1 MPSRRFLRSWRCYSN
16 LILNNHTLGLT
27 DKKFEEREIYLIDKV
42 GQILTNHYGNGVRV
56 KTLELDLYPCKNTNA
71 SHLDRWLQITVKP
84 GIEELNFMPSV
95 YMKKKYSFPC
105 SVLSDEAAASSIQSL
120 RLFACAFNP
129 TSKLGRLR
137 RLKFLDLSLVHITEE
152 GLGHF
157 LSKSFALERLVIF
170 ACTGITSLRIPCTL
184 QQLKFLRI
192 TRCNMMRVVEINAPN
207 LCSFHYGGTLEEI
220 SVRNC
225 SQLELV
231 ESSFCPSGILSYAR
245 ARLPSIAQNV
255 ESLTLI
261 SHNENVT
268 TPMLPSKFLHLKKLE
283 IRLYCWTLPSPP
295 AYDVFSLV
303 SFLDAS
309 PTLVSFILRV
319 DDAIRS
325 DPVVGHDAE
334 YLRRKPGYRH
344 NSLRHAMITDFCS
357 SKSLIE
363 LTIHILES
371 APSLERLT
379 LDTTRGYDRR
389 CGTIGKCPASSKIGQ
404 CFPICKRT
412 FEEAH
417 RAVEAAGRYIAG
429 RVPSAVEFEVLE
441 LCSRCHMVNHRSM
454 PE

>member
-1 MPSRRFLRSWRCYSN
+1 MSLGAIYEVYYLVIRTLQLL
-16 LILNNHTLGLT
+16 LIL
-27 DKKFEEREIYLIDKV
+27 
-42 GQILTNHYGNGVRV
+42 
-56 KTLELDLYPCKNTNA
+56 
-71 SHLDRWLQITVKP
+71 
-84 GIEELNFMPSV
+84 
-95 YMKKKYSFPC
+95 
-105 SVLSDEAAASSIQSL
+105 
-120 RLFACAFNP
+120 
-129 TSKLGRLR
+129 
-137 RLKFLDLSLVHITEE
+137 
-152 GLGHF
+152 
-157 LSKSFALERLVIF
+157 
-170 ACTGITSLRIPCTL
+170 
-184 QQLKFLRI
+184 
-192 TRCNMMRVVEINAPN
+192 
-207 LCSFHYGGTLEEI
+207 
-220 SVRNC
+220 
-225 SQLELV
+225 
-231 ESSFCPSGILSYAR
+231 
-245 ARLPSIAQNV
+245 
-255 ESLTLI
+255 
-261 SHNENVT
+261 
-268 TPMLPSKFLHLKKLE
+268 PM
-283 IRLYCWTLPSPP
+283 Y
-295 AYDVFSLV
+295 V
-303 SFLDAS
+303 
-309 PTLVSFILRV
+309 RV